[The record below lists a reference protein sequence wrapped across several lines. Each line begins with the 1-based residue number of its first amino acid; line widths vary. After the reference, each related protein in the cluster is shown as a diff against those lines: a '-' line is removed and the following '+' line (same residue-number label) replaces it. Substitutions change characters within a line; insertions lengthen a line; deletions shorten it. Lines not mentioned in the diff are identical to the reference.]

1 MMFLLNFFLYNLCK
15 YFLMIYSDEEQDND
29 DFEKFIALNK

>member
-1 MMFLLNFFLYNLCK
+1 MIIFFIYYNVNL
-15 YFLMIYSDEEQDND
+15 FFMIYSDEEQDND